1 MGVPPGVTRCAWAD
15 GDELMR
21 TYHDAEWGVPQHDE
35 SVLFEFLTLEGAQAG
50 LSWRTV
56 LNKRERYREVFA
68 GFDVD
73 AVSALTDSDVAR
85 LLGDPG
91 IIRNRAKIEA
101 TIGNARAV
109 RALPVPFDEFVWAFV
124 DGAPVQNRWKGLGDL
139 PATTPASDRMS
150 KELKRRG
157 FRFVGGTICY
167 SFMQACGLVN
177 DHVVTCFR
185 AAELR

>member
-1 MGVPPGVTRCAWAD
+1 VTRCSWAD
-15 GDELMR
+15 GDDELMR
-21 TYHDAEWGVPQHDE
+21 TYHDTEWGVPQHDE
-35 SVLFEFLTLEGAQAG
+35 SALFELLTLEGAQAG

-56 LNKRERYREVFA
+56 LNKRARYHEVFA

-73 AVSALTDSDVAR
+73 TVAAFGEADVAR
-85 LLGDPG
+85 LLDDAG

-109 RALPVPFDEFVWAFV
+109 RALPVSLDEYVWAFV
-124 DGAPVQNRWKGLGDL
+124 AGVPVQNHWRGLGDL
-139 PATTPASDRMS
+139 PATTPVSDRMS
-150 KELKRRG
+150 KELKRLG
-157 FRFVGGTICY
+157 FRFVGSTICY

-177 DHVVTCFR
+177 DHVVSCFR